1 MSENEKEN
9 DNKLAI
15 WDEFKGNQRVL
26 IRRLGA
32 MMVNGK
38 KLTDNEIAALAAYS
52 MTNDLNPFNN
62 ECYYLPNMGPTPG
75 IAGWRKKAQEQL
87 DWEAQQ
93 AGELSAHYWIEY
105 EKAEV
110 GEAKFDP
117 TKDFAWKVILRDW
130 LSDKKWRRDVF
141 EAMDKLILAKVDDP
155 YHEALKLVGYKP
167 EWTGVGVV
175 TAGENFGGDKMDRN
189 ERAKKRA
196 EKIAIRKR
204 FPRIKLPDPE
214 IDYDDVIDVTPEP
227 VEHRTEKEILA
238 DLGIDQEEDDS
249 PKQETLEELQNKVV
263 EFCIKLGGAKNEAL
277 MEVLKKHNK
286 SGNPTKIK
294 DIKELNDLYTEL
306 NTVLPL
312 KEEVEQS
319 QETKVEELQKE
330 KTEEPKIE
338 EEIF

>member
-1 MSENEKEN
+1 MSENEK
-9 DNKLAI
+9 DNQLAV

-32 MMVNGK
+32 MIVNGE
-38 KLTDNEIAALAAYS
+38 KLSDNKIAALAAYS
-52 MTNDLNPFNN
+52 MTNDLNPFNG
-62 ECYYLPNMGPTPG
+62 ECYYLPNIGPTPG

-93 AGELSAHYWIEY
+93 AGELGAHYWIEY

-130 LSDKKWRRDVF
+130 LSDKRWRRDVF
-141 EAMDKLILAKVDDP
+141 EAMDKLMLAKVDDP

-175 TAGENFGGDKMDRN
+175 TAGENFGNDKMDRN

-214 IDYDDVIDVTPEP
+214 IDYDDVIDITPEP
-227 VEHRTEKEILA
+227 VEHKTEKEILA
-238 DLGIDQEEDDS
+238 ELGIDQEEDDS
-249 PKQETLEELQNKVV
+249 QQETLEELQNKIV
-263 EFCIKLGGAKNEAL
+263 EVCVSKGGARNESL
-277 MEVLKKHNK
+277 MVLLKKHNK
-286 SGNPTKIK
+286 YGNPTKIK
-294 DIKELNDLYTEL
+294 DIEDLKKLYSELDSI
-306 NTVLPL
+306 VALP
-312 KEEVEQS
+312 KEEVEQP
-319 QETKVEELQKE
+319 QETKVEEPQKE